1 MSNELICVADVK
13 NTLGEGPVWDEV
25 ENTLY
30 WVDITEQKL
39 FRYAPSTRKI
49 DVWKTPSKFGSFALR
64 QNTSG
69 MIIATKNGI
78 VLYDLQTGIEEQ
90 ISSVEDELIENRMN
104 DGKCDPVGRFWCG
117 TIHEVSDPAL
127 RKPIASVYR
136 VTPDRQVRK
145 MLNGIKTSNGFAW
158 SPDGKTMYFAD
169 TPTQTISA
177 YDYCLETGRI
187 SWGRTFATV
196 PKENGR
202 PDGATVDAEGCLWSA
217 HFAGGQVTRYSPE
230 GDILQVIHLPVRN
243 VTSCIFG
250 GGDLSTLYITTA
262 REDLTPQE
270 LEEQPSAG
278 GLFAI
283 KPGVSGLKM
292 NRFNG

>member
-13 NTLGEGPVWDEV
+13 NTLGEGPVWDDI

-39 FRYAPSTRKI
+39 FRYAPSTGKI
-49 DVWKTPSKFGSFALR
+49 DVWKTPSEFGSFALR
-64 QNTSG
+64 QNASG
-69 MIIATKNGI
+69 MIFGTKNGI
-78 VLYDLQTGIEEQ
+78 VLYDPQTGIEEQ
-90 ISSVEDELIENRMN
+90 ISPVEDDLPQNRMN

-117 TIHEVSDPAL
+117 TIHEVSDPSL

-136 VTPDRQVRK
+136 VNTDRQVKK

-158 SPDGKTMYFAD
+158 SPDGKTMYFTD
-169 TPTQTISA
+169 TPTQIISA
-177 YDYCLETGRI
+177 YDYNMETGEI
-187 SWGRTFATV
+187 SSGRTFATV
-196 PKENGR
+196 PKEKGR
-202 PDGATVDAEGCLWSA
+202 PDGATVDIEGCLWSA

-230 GDILQVIHLPVRN
+230 GDILKVIHLPVRN

-250 GGDLSTLYITTA
+250 GEDLSTLYITTA
-262 REDLTPQE
+262 CEDLTDKE
-270 LEEQPSAG
+270 LEEQPLAG

-283 KPGVSGLKM
+283 KPNVSGFKM